1 MASLT
6 MAARL
11 CFFEINHRLLLVHCR
26 QKTEKGFDNNNYGPI
41 GYTKTIVCVNRSTLY
56 DILL

>member
-1 MASLT
+1 

-41 GYTKTIVCVNRSTLY
+41 EYTKTIVCVNRLALY